1 MLIKE
6 LIIYKR
12 NYMRSLLNVL
22 LPMIIYLVLGAIRYY
37 IHPTT
42 QDFNHEIDKHVVS
55 ISPYPNSHR
64 LGYANHSKFSIIPT
78 FY

>member
-22 LPMIIYLVLGAIRYY
+22 LPVIVYLVLGIIRHS
-37 IHPTT
+37 IHPTK

-64 LGYANHSKFSIIPT
+64 LGSANDS
-78 FY
+78 